1 MEQYERDARE
11 AAAKELE
18 AYAYPHSARWIR
30 DGKKKGDAATAMF
43 EALLPLLATSDL
55 ERRALE
61 ACEAL
66 HNEYGTTY
74 AHLSKTAQAV
84 CDVGRESLA
93 AKKPKGPWRAIGPV
107 SIQSGRTHYAVHN
120 GITGGMQFFDTAE
133 AADERVREQNERE
146 AAR

>member
-1 MEQYERDARE
+1 MTEQEARDLI
-11 AAAKELE
+11 AKALE
-18 AYAYPHSARWIR
+18 AEGWPNTALSLRNGGEAYMRIAIR
-30 DGKKKGDAATAMF
+30 
-43 EALLPLLATSDL
+43 ALLPLLATSEL

-61 ACEAL
+61 ACE
-66 HNEYGTTY
+66 GY
-74 AHLSKTAQAV
+74 AKWSDASLSAASLVPQADAV
-84 CDVGRESLA
+84 RAVGRESLT
-93 AKKPKGPWRAIGPV
+93 AKKPNGPWRAIGPV

>member
-61 ACEAL
+61 ACK
-66 HNEYGTTY
+66 EYARSHAGTDARNLMPY
-74 AHLSKTAQAV
+74 AQHLLS
-84 CDVGRESLA
+84 VGRESLA
-93 AKKPKGPWRAIGPV
+93 AKKPNGPWRVDGHRAIHE
-107 SIQSGRTHYAVHN
+107 SGRSVRFYDESGENHCAAC
-120 GITGGMQFFDTAE
+120 AE
-133 AADERVREQNERE
+133 WVREQNERE
-146 AAR
+146 AGR